1 MAIYKSRRNT
11 LEDTNLA
18 DNLISDFKLAEL
30 QSEFL
35 MFQLPSLW
43 YLVRVALA
51 D

>member
-30 QSEFL
+30 QTKWIFDVSVT
-35 MFQLPSLW
+35 QPVVSS
-43 YLVRVALA
+43 
-51 D
+51 